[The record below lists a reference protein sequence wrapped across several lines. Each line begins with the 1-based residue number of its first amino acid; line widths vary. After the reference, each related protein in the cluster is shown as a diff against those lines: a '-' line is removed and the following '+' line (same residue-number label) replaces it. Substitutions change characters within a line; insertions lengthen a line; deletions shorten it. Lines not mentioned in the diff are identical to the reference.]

1 MPIKYY
7 VAAVSVAVTLAV
19 LLGFAIGSSG
29 VRIVPA
35 EGIPFPV
42 IVMPDEAEPTPS
54 KEFDFSSIQLSNP
67 GCDLRGPDGEVV
79 ILREQNGKVLIPKGS
94 TITGEC
100 FIVNKPNFPTPE
112 CSDGHYRVTDHS
124 GALPVSIP
132 VYAGSSSVECGDGK
146 FFVDGVEV
154 SEKELAVYAQAAML
168 LHREARE
175 KSFLA
180 PSGIPVI
187 EPATL
192 IDDICRRVLAGKQLP
207 PELDRLIA
215 ACEPKELQESQDKAN
230 AGG

>member
-1 MPIKYY
+1 MSIQYY
-7 VAAVSVAVTLAV
+7 VAAVAAVVTLAM
-19 LLGFAIGSSG
+19 LLEKTLFRTFLYVVAVIIILAIVSS
-29 VRIVPA
+29 
-35 EGIPFPV
+35 
-42 IVMPDEAEPTPS
+42 IVMPDEAEPPPA

-67 GCDLRGPDGEVV
+67 GCDLRGPDGEAV

-132 VYAGSSSVECGDGK
+132 VYAGSSSVECDDDK

-187 EPATL
+187 DPANL
-192 IDDICRRVLAGKQLP
+192 IDDICRNVLAGKQLP
-207 PELDRLIA
+207 PELDQLIA
-215 ACEPKELQESQDKAN
+215 ACELKARE
-230 AGG
+230 

>member
-1 MPIKYY
+1 MSWILLILGGLCF
-7 VAAVSVAVTLAV
+7 VLSLAFARRKQKLV
-19 LLGFAIGSSG
+19 IGVGLGFIIFG
-29 VRIVPA
+29 VIITV
-35 EGIPFPV
+35 IP
-42 IVMPDEAEPTPS
+42 DEPTP
-54 KEFDFSSIQLSNP
+54 KEPTPIKAFDFSEIRLSNP
-67 GCDLRGPDGEVV
+67 GCALKGPDGEAVT
-79 ILREQNGKVLIPKGS
+79 LREQNGKVLIPKGS

-112 CSDGHYRVTDHS
+112 CRDGHYRVTDHS

-168 LHREARE
+168 LHREVRE

-187 EPATL
+187 DPATL

-207 PELDRLIA
+207 PELDQLIA
-215 ACEPKELQESQDKAN
+215 ACEEKL
-230 AGG
+230 